1 MVAFMSAASLLNN
14 ALTIV
19 SGLLV
24 AKWLLPQ
31 ELGLFNSFS
40 VLTSYIILVQLG
52 IPSGLSRQLPFYFG
66 KNEQQKALTCAASAN
81 QWGLLTGISCMIVSL
96 PVAIFFFS
104 AGNYTVAAGVIVVG
118 ITSFQGL
125 YVTKY
130 LKILYRSNN
139 DFNRLTTIDII
150 NAVVAFLS
158 IFFVWKYKFYGLCI
172 RAVIAV
178 VIDLSFTYYW
188 RPVKVRR
195 QWNKAEFN
203 ELMKIGFP
211 IYWVAN
217 IYSLWPMV
225 QRTVIVSMGG
235 TKALGLFSLAAIVE
249 TAMKTLTN
257 AISSVSFPR
266 MAFAWGQK
274 EDFMHLLTI
283 PFKPVLVSAAA
294 NTVVA
299 VAGWFLLPFLI
310 KSLLPNYVEATAA
323 AQWMLWVGWMASFS
337 VFSNVYMI
345 IQKNMDRLW
354 SYVAGVAA
362 WLICSFVLNKVMG
375 FNLIIFP
382 LATMVGF
389 VFIYAVDVIN
399 FRRYYLYYSK
409 IRSGNPTI

>member
-1 MVAFMSAASLLNN
+1 MSAASLLTN

-31 ELGLFNSFS
+31 ELGLFTSFN
-40 VLTSYIILVQLG
+40 VITSYIILIQLG
-52 IPSGLSRQLPFYFG
+52 VPSGLSRQLPFYMG
-66 KNEQQKALTCAASAN
+66 KKEEQKALDTAASAN
-81 QWGLLTGISCMIVSL
+81 QWGLVTGIVCIALAVLVSVYFLIVK
-96 PVAIFFFS
+96 
-104 AGNYTVAAGVIVVG
+104 NYEMAAGVFVVG
-118 ITSFQGL
+118 LTSFQGL

-150 NAVVAFLS
+150 NAVVLFITIFL
-158 IFFVWKYKFYGLCI
+158 VWKFKFYGLCI
-172 RAVIAV
+172 RAVVGV
-178 VIDLSFTYYW
+178 VVDLALAYHW
-188 RPVKVRR
+188 RPIKVKQ
-195 QWNKAEFN
+195 QWNKPVFN
-203 ELMKIGFP
+203 ELMKVGFP

-274 EDFMHLLTI
+274 EDFVHLLKI
-283 PFKPVLVSAAA
+283 PLKPVLVSAAA
-294 NTVVA
+294 NLVVA
-299 VAGWFLLPFLI
+299 LAGWFLLPLLI
-310 KSLLPNYVEATAA
+310 SNLLPNYVDATAA
-323 AQWMLWVGWMASFS
+323 AQWMLWVGWMGSFS

-345 IQKNMDRLW
+345 VQKNMDRLW
-354 SYVAGVAA
+354 SYIAGVLA
-362 WLICSFVLNKVMG
+362 WMACCFLLNKIMG
-375 FNLIIFP
+375 FDIIIFP
-382 LATMVGF
+382 IATLIGF
-389 VFIYAVDVIN
+389 VFIYLVDAVN
-399 FRRYYLYYSK
+399 FRRYYLQHSK
-409 IRSGNPTI
+409 SVSGGR